1 MLWTIEELALLPDVF
16 GTVDLVN
23 ARVMANVFGTLNLV
37 NARVMAMLMA
47 AFVLVYLHFYSNRN
61 S

>member
-1 MLWTIEELALLPDVF
+1 LLPNVF